1 MAYVI
6 AVILRN
12 QGIHLDPILAYRGGL
27 LHDLDKLHTVES
39 SHPHG
44 DVGADFV
51 QAQGYPH
58 LADVVREYVMR
69 PGSRA
74 QTHRR
79 TGESKLVFFCDKLA
93 EEDRIV
99 PFDVRLEALKQR
111 YPDFVGMM
119 NTVELDVWALSNE
132 ICSILSI
139 SSHEKL
145 IEKLLRL
152 QNN

>member
-1 MAYVI
+1 
-6 AVILRN
+6 
-12 QGIHLDPILAYRGGL
+12 
-27 LHDLDKLHTVES
+27 
-39 SHPHG
+39 
-44 DVGADFV
+44 
-51 QAQGYPH
+51 
-58 LADVVREYVMR
+58 MR
-69 PGSRA
+69 LGSRA

-79 TGESKLVFFCDKLA
+79 TWESKLVFFCDKLA